1 MRLSSGARS
10 FSEPTCFGVEI
21 AVLACLGQKEPDM
34 LPGPVRTQVTSFVRY
49 TSFVKALF
57 DTLLT
62 EPRGTTLRQLIAGR
76 SSRFG

>member
-49 TSFVKALF
+49 TSFV
-57 DTLLT
+57 
-62 EPRGTTLRQLIAGR
+62 
-76 SSRFG
+76 SSF